1 MNIFYN
7 TIYYLNSQ
15 DVKKIFMTDC
25 IYEEHRK
32 DNDEKSK
39 GGEERTFFR
48 CEERKITCSFFDEIW
63 LK

>member
-1 MNIFYN
+1 
-7 TIYYLNSQ
+7 
-15 DVKKIFMTDC
+15 MTDC
-25 IYEEHRK
+25 IYEEHRN

-63 LK
+63 LKQ